1 MRILI
6 LSDVSGH
13 MRGGVPAEARALAAG
28 LRARRHEVAYG
39 GDIPIAAEA
48 GVRHFAL
55 PAGSGQR
62 LREGVA
68 AALAAFQPDL
78 VHVLAMGSRGLHAL
92 RAPLRGRPWALTCHS
107 IPPHERKLAAWHG
120 SERLHYAA
128 RDLRF
133 LPHGLAW
140 RSLLA
145 KRLPPAVVTH
155 SQWVA
160 DIVRRH
166 GYPLGRIRCIALGA
180 DLDAALPLREAGGA
194 AIGDAPRFV
203 TVAGLAHTKG
213 QHDALRAM
221 QALRAD
227 FPRLSYRMVGEVR
240 DPSYL
245 AHLKELI
252 AQGGL
257 AEHVRIEPD
266 LDEAAKQAVLQAA
279 DLYLQPSHE
288 EGFCLAYLEA
298 AARVPRLVGTDT
310 GAIRLVST
318 GDAGMQVVPPR
329 SPQALAAA
337 IRSLLRQ
344 PLPADLL
351 PVRMQRLRRDFPWR
365 RHLDEHERLYE
376 ELVEAP
382 LESRLAPSLSDF
394 A

>member
-6 LSDVSGH
+6 VSDVSGY
-13 MRGGVPAEARALAAG
+13 MRGGVPAEARVLAAG

-55 PAGSGQR
+55 PARSAQALG
-62 LREGVA
+62 EGVA
-68 AALAAFQPDL
+68 AALTAFRPDL
-78 VHVLAMGSRGLHAL
+78 VHVLAMSSRGVHAL
-92 RAPLRGRPWALTCHS
+92 RAPLRGRPWVLTCHS
-107 IPPHERKLAAWHG
+107 IPPHERKLAGWHG

-145 KRLPPAVVTH
+145 KRVPPAVVTH
-155 SQWVA
+155 SPWVA

-166 GYPLGRIRCIALGA
+166 GYPLGRTRCIALGA
-180 DLDAALPLREAGGA
+180 DIEAQPLRAAAGA
-194 AIGDAPRFV
+194 PIGEAPRFV
-203 TVAGLAHTKG
+203 TVAGIAHTKG

-227 FPRLSYRMVGEVR
+227 FPGLSYRMVGEVR

-245 AHLKELI
+245 AHLQALI

-257 AEHVRIEPD
+257 GEHVRIEPD
-266 LDEAAKQAVLQAA
+266 LDEAAKLAALQSA

-310 GAIRLVST
+310 GAIRLVSA

-344 PLPADLL
+344 PLAADLL
-351 PVRMQRLRRDFPWR
+351 PARVQRLRRDFSR
-365 RHLDEHERLYE
+365 RGYLDAHERLYE

>member
-6 LSDVSGH
+6 VSDISGY
-13 MRGGVPAEARALAAG
+13 MRGGVPAEARALATG
-28 LRARRHEVAYG
+28 LRARRHEVAYC

-55 PAGSGQR
+55 SPQSAQR
-62 LREGVA
+62 LGEGVA
-68 AALAAFQPDL
+68 AALATFRPEL
-78 VHVLAMGSRGLHAL
+78 VHVLAMSSRGLRAL
-92 RAPLRGRPWALTCHS
+92 RAHLRGRPWVLTCHS
-107 IPPHERKLAAWHG
+107 IPPHERKLSAWHG

-145 KRLPPAVVTH
+145 KRMPPAVVVH
-155 SQWVA
+155 SEWVA

-166 GYPLGRIRCIALGA
+166 GYPFGRTRCIALGA
-180 DLDAALPLREAGGA
+180 DFGAPPPGA
-194 AIGDAPRFV
+194 AGAAASGEAPRFL
-203 TVAGLAHTKG
+203 TVAGIAHTKG
-213 QHDALRAM
+213 QHDALHAI
-221 QALRAD
+221 QALRVD
-227 FPRLSYRMVGEVR
+227 FPRLSYRIVGEVR
-240 DPSYL
+240 DRSYL
-245 AHLKELI
+245 AHLERLI
-252 AQGGL
+252 AQAGL
-257 AEHVRIEPD
+257 GEHVRIEPG
-266 LDEAAKQAVLQAA
+266 LDEAAKQAALQSA
-279 DLYLQPSHE
+279 DLYVQPSHE

-298 AARVPRLVGTDT
+298 AACVPRLVGTDT
-310 GAIRLVST
+310 GAIRLVSA

-337 IRSLLRQ
+337 MRSLLRR
-344 PLPADLL
+344 PLPAGVL
-351 PVRMQRLRRDFPWR
+351 PERVLRLGRDFSWAR
-365 RHLDEHERLYE
+365 YLDEHERLYE